1 LQTFLFIACVCIT
14 ISMGFLSDI
23 LPVVKKTIDSGYYN
37 VRYGRQ
43 KYSLV
48 EEIESASAEGIVPV
62 IAEIKP
68 SSPTEKELVKEDEL
82 EKLINDYGESDA
94 AGISVLTEPVH
105 FKGDITLLKHDF
117 QKPALMKDFILSEK
131 QVGNGDAVL
140 LIQEFLDLA
149 GVDANELVDIAHER
163 DLEVVLEVNSL
174 EAFRKAKKTEADIIG
189 INNRDLQ
196 TLKVDLNTTASIL
209 QKETCDRIII
219 SESGIVTRETVRKL
233 LDAGVDGVLVG
244 TAILKS
250 ADRKKAIDDFVN
262 IDLE

>member
-1 LQTFLFIACVCIT
+1 
-14 ISMGFLSDI
+14 
-23 LPVVKKTIDSGYYN
+23 
-37 VRYGRQ
+37 
-43 KYSLV
+43 
-48 EEIESASAEGIVPV
+48 
-62 IAEIKP
+62 
-68 SSPTEKELVKEDEL
+68 
-82 EKLINDYGESDA
+82 
-94 AGISVLTEPVH
+94 
-105 FKGDITLLKHDF
+105 
-117 QKPALMKDFILSEK
+117 K

>member
-1 LQTFLFIACVCIT
+1 
-14 ISMGFLSDI
+14 
-23 LPVVKKTIDSGYYN
+23 
-37 VRYGRQ
+37 
-43 KYSLV
+43 
-48 EEIESASAEGIVPV
+48 
-62 IAEIKP
+62 
-68 SSPTEKELVKEDEL
+68 
-82 EKLINDYGESDA
+82 
-94 AGISVLTEPVH
+94 
-105 FKGDITLLKHDF
+105 
-117 QKPALMKDFILSEK
+117 MKDFILSEK

-262 IDLE
+262 IDLEWAEQKTNTLNRSAK